1 MGAWTEARGAARDL
15 SDALVRTAY
24 RGAYSL
30 AMAYWF
36 VRRPQTEGVF
46 VGVWH
51 GRRVLL
57 LQNSYKRFFSMP
69 GGGPHKG
76 ESHLQTALRELR
88 EEVGL
93 TPSTPT
99 LRAAFDV
106 VDTGEYKHDHVY
118 FLELEVDT
126 EPSLTID
133 RREVV
138 WASFFDVEA
147 ALQLPL
153 SSPIRAYLTE
163 AARRHTRPELHFIS
177 PGHSLY
183 PEELELRFRVLR
195 EPLGLARSEVTFPF
209 EDQSLHLVA
218 SQAGT
223 VVGCVLFHPE
233 DAHGGRLFQMAV
245 TPALQGRGLG
255 ARLVTA
261 LEEELRR
268 RGFTHVHLHARA
280 NVVPFYERLGY
291 EVYGEPFTERTIP
304 HRHMRKTLASSILE
318 GSRSKEA

>member
-1 MGAWTEARGAARDL
+1 MSAWTEARAAARDV

-36 VRRPQTEGVF
+36 VRRPRTEGVF

-57 LQNSYKRFFSMP
+57 LQNSYKRLFSMP
-69 GGGPHKG
+69 GGGAHKG
-76 ESHLQTALRELR
+76 ESHVQTGLRELR

-93 TPSTPT
+93 TLSADN
-99 LRAAFDV
+99 LRPVLEVA
-106 VDTGEYKHDHVY
+106 DTEEYKDDHVH
-118 FLELEVDT
+118 FLEVEVDT
-126 EPSLTID
+126 EPPLTID

-153 SSPIRAYLTE
+153 SSPVRAYLTE
-163 AARRHTRPELHFIS
+163 AARRHTGPELHFIH
-177 PGHSLY
+177 PGHALY

-195 EPLGLARSEVTFPF
+195 EPLGLARSEVAFPF

-218 SQAGT
+218 SQGST

-245 TPALQGRGLG
+245 TPRLQGHGLG
-255 ARLVTA
+255 ARLVTR

-268 RGFTHVHLHARA
+268 RSFTHVHLHARA

-304 HRHMRKTLASSILE
+304 HRHMRKTLTSSILE
-318 GSRSKEA
+318 SPRSKEA